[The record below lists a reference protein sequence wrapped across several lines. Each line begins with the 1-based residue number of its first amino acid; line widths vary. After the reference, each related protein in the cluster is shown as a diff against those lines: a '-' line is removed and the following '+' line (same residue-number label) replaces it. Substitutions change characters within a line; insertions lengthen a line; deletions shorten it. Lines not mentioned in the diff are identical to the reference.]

1 MINKLFGTKQKNQ
14 ATHSLPPG
22 KQSTQEWLPIYDVNN
37 RLMYR
42 RDNYIVAGVT
52 IQPLNLYL
60 LSEKEQAAKI
70 SSLYEVLN
78 GIDYE
83 YQTMI
88 LPRPVDLDG
97 YIASMTDK
105 LNNEEHFLK
114 KRLLDGYIRQAA
126 MLATGG
132 QALEPQF
139 YFFLPLQLGKKESL
153 SENELL
159 ARATE
164 LAANLTSASL
174 TSDVCND
181 QELRDVLFVFTSPQQ
196 AAYERSPITSGE
208 TFSTLYEGGK

>member
-1 MINKLFGTKQKNQ
+1 MIKKLFGLKDTKQANS
-14 ATHSLPPG
+14 SLSPG
-22 KQSTQEWLPIYDVNN
+22 KQSTQEWLPIYDVTN

-42 RDNYIVAGVT
+42 RDGFIVAGV
-52 IQPLNLYL
+52 IVQPLNLHL

-70 SSLYEVLN
+70 SSFHEVLN

-83 YQTMI
+83 YQKMV

-97 YIASMTDK
+97 YIANLTEK
-105 LNNEEHFLK
+105 QNNEEHFLK

-139 YFFLPLQLGKKESL
+139 YFFLPFELGKKENI

-164 LAANLTSASL
+164 LAANLTSAGL

-196 AAYERSPITSGE
+196 AAYERSPLSSGE
-208 TFSTLYEGGK
+208 TFSTIYEGGK